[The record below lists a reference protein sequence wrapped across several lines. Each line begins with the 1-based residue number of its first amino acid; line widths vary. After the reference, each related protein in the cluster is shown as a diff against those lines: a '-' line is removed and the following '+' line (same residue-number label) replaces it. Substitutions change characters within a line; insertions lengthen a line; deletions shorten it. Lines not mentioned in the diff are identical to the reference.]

1 MSSGSSPPLQPQL
14 SIQHP
19 VGPPT
24 TSPRSPHASL
34 SQHMTVCLHR
44 CPPPME
50 NCLSFMTLLT
60 CHFSCLFHL
69 TSLSPLRLDIPL
81 IYNPDHN
88 VLSLFVHVS
97 VFPTTPLGSS
107 RTGSAPNSHL
117 CPFQCRCP
125 SSLVA

>member
-44 CPPPME
+44 CPPPVE

-97 VFPTTPLGSS
+97 VFPTPPL
-107 RTGSAPNSHL
+107 PHL
-117 CPFQCRCP
+117 ALLGQEVRLIHIYVPFNVA
-125 SSLVA
+125 SLQA